1 LSFQGLSEEEINQ
14 KIADALSAFQEGLV
28 AQYATLLE
36 PLKIAGET
44 LVQTLERLAMIQ
56 QVSIYL
62 NEFGGAFTT
71 FATASIQARQ
81 GIIELAG
88 GLDELVKKT
97 QGFVANFYSKEE
109 QAGITARGVVQ
120 ALTDAGFT
128 AAQIAALETRADFR
142 SLLESIDVSNTQG
155 QEQFVTLLNMAT
167 TFAEL
172 TPIMEEQSKSLLE
185 LIEAAPQV
193 ELLQKMF
200 EADSDYQARVKTADE
215 IAQATFT
222 NMELLLGDLN
232 VSIADLSYVI
242 GTKLDNIGTATESAI
257 ALANNAI
264 SSANSAISSANA
276 SAASV
281 ISALDAITSSTTSKG
296 VVVTQELASGG
307 QYNGGMAL
315 VGEQG
320 PELID
325 LNNTGT
331 VYNASQSANIIGGE
345 VAGEIRALREEVS
358 LLRYEARST
367 AVNTSK
373 IARLQD
379 NWDVR
384 GLTVKTD
391 VDQPLDTVAV

>member
-1 LSFQGLSEEEINQ
+1 
-14 KIADALSAFQEGLV
+14 
-28 AQYATLLE
+28 
-36 PLKIAGET
+36 
-44 LVQTLERLAMIQ
+44 
-56 QVSIYL
+56 
-62 NEFGGAFTT
+62 
-71 FATASIQARQ
+71 
-81 GIIELAG
+81 
-88 GLDELVKKT
+88 
-97 QGFVANFYSKEE
+97 
-109 QAGITARGVVQ
+109 
-120 ALTDAGFT
+120 
-128 AAQIAALETRADFR
+128 
-142 SLLESIDVSNTQG
+142 LLESIDVSNTQG